1 MDLTA
6 LDTFLELKQG
16 IGTHGNPH
24 PDHVAQLDGYLKQ
37 SEHASRVRMGILT
50 EGQFGARD
58 VQKHLWKLP
67 IPGYDPGTQLH
78 VEIAQAGASAATA
91 AAAQLAALRKVRGD
105 RLTWT
110 IVRRE
115 LRKWLRTSNEWK
127 AVESAVARLLAGD

>member
-1 MDLTA
+1 M
-6 LDTFLELKQG
+6 
-16 IGTHGNPH
+16 
-24 PDHVAQLDGYLKQ
+24 AQLDGYLKQ
-37 SEHASRVRMGILT
+37 SEHAGRVRMGILT

-115 LRKWLRTSNEWK
+115 LRKWLRKWLRTSNEWK